1 MAEAGYGIPV
11 RNVNPLPI
19 PYPATEAKS
28 TSFQRRPSIIR
39 ATSSKR
45 NEFSPITRK
54 SHRSPRRLVKIST
67 AEGRWLGKW
76 DTDYTLSLRDLQLED
91 LADDGNQRA
100 QVFITLSIEK
110 QAGLGLS
117 VDGRI
122 LTSFTSKCSNCSSL
136 YCREINT
143 NFNVWVLPSSNKNSS
158 STQRPEIGG
167 DDPSVIYVK
176 PGYEA
181 DLDSLIQDTIRL
193 TASVNETCSDSC
205 EKAEPR
211 LHRIGEQN
219 TASID
224 RRWSSLLE
232 LRRKYG

>member
-19 PYPATEAKS
+19 PYPATEARS
-28 TSFQRRPSIIR
+28 ISFQRRPSIIR
-39 ATSSKR
+39 ATSSKK

-54 SHRSPRRLVKIST
+54 SYRSPRRLVKVST

-100 QVFITLSIEK
+100 QVFISLSIEK
-110 QAGLGLS
+110 
-117 VDGRI
+117 
-122 LTSFTSKCSNCSSL
+122 
-136 YCREINT
+136 
-143 NFNVWVLPSSNKNSS
+143 
-158 STQRPEIGG
+158 
-167 DDPSVIYVK
+167 
-176 PGYEA
+176 
-181 DLDSLIQDTIRL
+181 
-193 TASVNETCSDSC
+193 ETCSDSC

-219 TASID
+219 TASVD